1 MKVSKVQS
9 VSEELRTQHELVNA
23 GFHWRW
29 AFVGWDFAARAEAA
43 EALFAGQAI
52 VFGGT
57 ALLCL
62 AYAGRRQPLLVC
74 L

>member
-1 MKVSKVQS
+1 M
-9 VSEELRTQHELVNA
+9 NA